1 MKNLKIEF
9 KWAVIFMIMMLL
21 WMLIEKLAGLHDE
34 NIVKHA
40 IYTNLVAIPAVAVY
54 VLALLD
60 KKNNFYDGNMSY
72 MQGFKTGLII
82 TVIVTIVSPLT
93 QYITS
98 TFITPDYFSNVTEFA
113 VKEGKMTK
121 EEALNF
127 FNLKSYIMQGLIGA
141 VVMGIITSAI
151 VAYFIRSK
159 N

>member
-34 NIVKHA
+34 NIDKHA

-82 TVIVTIVSPLT
+82 TLIVTIISPLT
-93 QYITS
+93 QYIS
-98 TFITPDYFSNVTEFA
+98 NTFITPDYFFNITEFA
-113 VKEGKMTK
+113 VKEGKMTQ
-121 EEALNF
+121 EEAENF
-127 FNLKSYIMQGLIGA
+127 FNLKSYILQGLIGA
-141 VVMGIITSAI
+141 VVMGLITSAI

>member
-9 KWAVIFMIMMLL
+9 KWAVIFIIMMLV
-21 WMLIEKLAGLHDE
+21 WMLLEKLAGLHDE
-34 NIVKHA
+34 NIDKHSV
-40 IYTNLVAIPAVAVY
+40 YTNFVAIPAVAVY

-60 KKNNFYDGNMSY
+60 KKKNFYDGKMSY

-141 VVMGIITSAI
+141 ALMGIVTSAI
-151 VAYFIRSK
+151 VAFFTKSK
-159 N
+159 I